1 MECKVILILYLVTV
15 LQLGLADNHDDCGT
29 STLQSMGTLVQLAMI
44 QQPVNTANMNTGNC
58 TTQNEALKKIN
69 DKLDSIIAD
78 RSKDEEKLNHLIT
91 TVENLTTIIKYFS
104 NESDEEFLSYPSS
117 SLVHSCEEIK
127 ANWPDSL
134 SDYYIIADC
143 NGYPRH
149 VYWLSHGGVV

>member
-29 STLQSMGTLVQLAMI
+29 STLQSMGTLVQLAML

-78 RSKDEEKLNHLIT
+78 RSKDEEKRIT
-91 TVENLTTIIKYFS
+91 TVENLTTIIKNVYNES
-104 NESDEEFLSYPSS
+104 NEESLIYPSS

-127 ANWPDSL
+127 ANWPDSP
-134 SDYYIIADC
+134 SDYYIIADS
-143 NGYPRH
+143 NGH
-149 VYWLSHGGVV
+149 V